1 MRRLIAPLAAV
12 AVAFSTLAPLVPAD
26 AAPRQPLTKT
36 QCQRLYRV
44 QPWVPGYLNMKH
56 CSGLFGQVQCMI
68 FGKPYCE

>member
-26 AAPRQPLTKT
+26 TAPRQPLTKT
-36 QCQRLYRV
+36 QCQRLRGV
-44 QPWVPGYLNMKH
+44 DPWVPYWLNQKH
-56 CSGLFGQVQCMI
+56 YSGLFGQVQCMI